1 MIERTRQESVSA
13 AEKCQQDVK
22 NAPWCQNILV
32 FAQTRAGRK
41 YKSDIAAIRG
51 AMVEKT
57 M

>member
-1 MIERTRQESVSA
+1 VLQGSESRS
-13 AEKCQQDVK
+13 VK

-41 YKSDIAAIRG
+41 YKSDIAAMRG

>member
-1 MIERTRQESVSA
+1 MLQRSA
-13 AEKCQQDVK
+13 SRSVK

-41 YKSDIAAIRG
+41 YNSDIAAMRG

-57 M
+57 I